1 MIKKNESVI
10 VIILSIVAFIL
21 PAPMAALMT
30 LFESETNE
38 AIVVGAMLGW
48 GIGGFISAGL
58 IFINKKQ
65 ENSICVAL
73 NAISMIGIAVLAF
86 SFLISLN
93 Y

>member
-1 MIKKNESVI
+1 MKQNKSLVMLILSVI
-10 VIILSIVAFIL
+10 SLTL
-21 PAPMAALMT
+21 PVPFAALMT
-30 LFESETNE
+30 LFEPEINE
-38 AIVVGAMLGW
+38 AIAVGVIFGW